1 MNDCN
6 FQNFDYELVE
16 GLRRQEKRFD
26 SGELDNV
33 APVDRT
39 FNQKLASDAMFK
51 AEHEKKDKEK
61 SDEAEGQVN
70 KLEMI
75 QSRMYDDYGVNSLRN
90 RFRVSFQITV
100 FLELRNHL

>member
-1 MNDCN
+1 M
-6 FQNFDYELVE
+6 
-16 GLRRQEKRFD
+16 
-26 SGELDNV
+26 
-33 APVDRT
+33 APVDRI

-75 QSRMYDDYGVNSLRN
+75 QSRMYDDYRVNSYLRN
-90 RFRVSFQITV
+90 RFRVSFQITDWRIDIFV
-100 FLELRNHL
+100 VIYLKKNCL